1 MPHDTQQTIPGLR
14 VSRASATGLLP
25 LLLHGHSVVFDSLRP
40 IDCSPPGS
48 SFRGN
53 SQARILESVV
63 ISFSRLTSWPRD
75 RTHVSCIAGRFL
87 TAELPGKPRL
97 WVCSA
102 KTRWYLDPVLPL
114 TSVLLVSRQPP
125 HPTFPVAHVV
135 LPLTLVYVPGLVTRC
150 TDQTIKTSYLTCLY
164 LKDFILNFLPKRL

>member
-102 KTRWYLDPVLPL
+102 KTRWYLDVSFSFSSQMHFEDASTVHRPPIHYASFINL
-114 TSVLLVSRQPP
+114 VLLS
-125 HPTFPVAHVV
+125 T
-135 LPLTLVYVPGLVTRC
+135 
-150 TDQTIKTSYLTCLY
+150 
-164 LKDFILNFLPKRL
+164 